1 MTKFFSS
8 KMGGS
13 FHTYHDYGSM
23 ADPYVPFRHTV
34 IFNTQ
39 AWTRCAVRM
48 EVSLLDKQGD
58 VVRVVSESFSDF
70 LADLASAPDGW
81 LEVPGVHMD
90 VGPYF
95 TFELTLDDT
104 EKAVTLDDRG
114 GHFTL
119 FATVEVLRLHESRSD
134 RHLGGRFSAH
144 SLGR

>member
-34 IFNTQ
+34 VFNTQ

-58 VVRVVSESFSDF
+58 VVRVVSEGVKSGG
-70 LADLASAPDGW
+70 DLDPGPSGL

-114 GHFTL
+114 EHFTL